1 MSRLDDIDAR
11 LKARLDSANASLRGA
26 VPGGSTPPRETPVP
40 PGIPAA
46 GPPSR
51 DFAPIDAIDDVIGV
65 ERLKGFSLKN
75 FFSEVFK
82 RHADEEAEAIFS
94 CGNAGGGRIDGW
106 PVPWVFG
113 KALLLSL
120 TVFAGFLF
128 ASYFFKNPKLYPGL
142 MFVGSFAVPLSTLVL
157 FFELNVWRDISFY
170 KVFRCF
176 LCGAIVSLIFALFL
190 FSSFPGKTL
199 GAAIGASSAGIV
211 EEVGKLA
218 ALLCV
223 VDTGKS
229 RHMLG
234 GMLLGAAVGAGFAA
248 FESAGYALLNLY
260 SEGLDA
266 CVHNLVVRGVL
277 APFGHVVW
285 TAIAGAA
292 LWRVKGEGRFHPQM
306 LLDARFLRIAW
317 VPMVLH
323 MIWNWPII
331 TRIVA
336 SGAKASSPLEYVK
349 YAILGVIAWAVAFSL
364 VYEGLCEVAGEKA
377 SVRDRGA
384 MPDVGINGKKQ
395 TPGSMAM
402 AVLMFILVTFA
413 TGFLIS
419 AGGAFF
425 HRVVLPLISGSQP

>member
-11 LKARLDSANASLRGA
+11 LKARLDSANASLRNRA
-26 VPGGSTPPRETPVP
+26 DPVLPGLPDNQPA
-40 PGIPAA
+40 PAA
-46 GPPSR
+46 QDRP
-51 DFAPIDAIDDVIGV
+51 FAPVDAIDDVIGV

-75 FFSEVFK
+75 FFSEVFR
-82 RHADEEAEAIFS
+82 RHSDEEAEAIFS
-94 CGNAGGGRIDGW
+94 CGNAGDVRIDGW

-128 ASYFFKNPKLYPGL
+128 ASYHFNNSKLYPGL
-142 MFVGSFAVPLSTLVL
+142 IFVGSFAVPLSTLIL

-176 LCGAIVSLIFALFL
+176 LCGAIVSLIFSLFL
-190 FSSFPGKTL
+190 FTSFPGETL
-199 GAAIGASSAGIV
+199 GAAIGDSSAGIV

-248 FESAGYALLNLY
+248 FESAGYALQNLY
-260 SEGLDA
+260 PNGLDA
-266 CVHNLVVRGVL
+266 CVHNLMVRGVL

-323 MIWNWPII
+323 MIWNWPIF
-331 TRIVA
+331 TKLVA
-336 SGAKASSPLEYVK
+336 PGVKVPSPLEYVK
-349 YAILGVIAWAVAFSL
+349 YAIVGVIAWAIALSL
-364 VYEGLCEVAGEKA
+364 VQEGLREALTSG
-377 SVRDRGA
+377 RGMRA
-384 MPDVGINGKKQ
+384 APAAPAAQPRTV
-395 TPGSMAM
+395 GSM
-402 AVLMFILVTFA
+402 VLAALAFAGVTFF

-419 AGGAFF
+419 AGGALFY
-425 HRVVLPLISGSQP
+425 RVVLPLISGSQP